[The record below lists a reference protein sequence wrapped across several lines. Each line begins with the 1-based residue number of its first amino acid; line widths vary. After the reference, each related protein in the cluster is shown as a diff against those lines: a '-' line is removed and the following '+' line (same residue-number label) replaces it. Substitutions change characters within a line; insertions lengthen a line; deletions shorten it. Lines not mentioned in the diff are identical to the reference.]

1 MGQSIKHKENETN
14 GIFYLEIENRVVS
27 ELTYIKKDPNIM
39 VIDRTE
45 TKKAEEGKGLASK
58 LLEHTVNYAKENN
71 YKIDPLCPFAEVKF
85 DENEAY
91 QKIKA

>member
-1 MGQSIKHKENETN
+1 MDQSIKHKENETN
-14 GIFYLEIENRVVS
+14 GIFYLEIENKIVS
-27 ELTYIKKDPNIM
+27 ELTYIKKEPNIL

-45 TKKAEEGKGLASK
+45 TKKTEEGKGLASK

>member
-1 MGQSIKHKENETN
+1 MDQSIKHKENETN
-14 GIFYLEIENRVVS
+14 GIFYLELENKIVS
-27 ELTYIKKDPNIM
+27 ELTYVKKEPNILI
-39 VIDRTE
+39 IDRTE

-58 LLEHTVNYAKENN
+58 LVEYIVMYAKENN

-91 QKIKA
+91 QKIRA

>member
-1 MGQSIKHKENETN
+1 MDQSIKHKENETN
-14 GIFYLEIENRVVS
+14 GIFYLEIENKVVS
-27 ELTYIKKDPNIM
+27 ELTYIKKDPNIL

-45 TKKAEEGKGLASK
+45 TKKSEEGKGLASK
-58 LLEHTVNYAKENN
+58 LLEYAVKYARENN